1 MWLAAS
7 VERWQ
12 RRAAKASRGM
22 RQTFFSAPLCS
33 ASKKLYQKQ
42 ARYTRAFLLVKL
54 FFADS

>member
-1 MWLAAS
+1 
-7 VERWQ
+7 
-12 RRAAKASRGM
+12 M
-22 RQTFFSAPLCS
+22 RQTFFPAPLRY